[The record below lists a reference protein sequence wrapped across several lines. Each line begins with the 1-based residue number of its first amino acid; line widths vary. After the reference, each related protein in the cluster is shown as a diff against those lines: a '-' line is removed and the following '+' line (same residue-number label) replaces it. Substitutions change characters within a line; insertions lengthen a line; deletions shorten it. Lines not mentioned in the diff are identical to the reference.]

1 MGLLKGTWTFSR
13 FRVSGALPEESN
25 NFIESGL
32 KRNAFSDF
40 FGAHS
45 ENSSGWTDAENILDV
60 DFASAKYKCGG
71 YLIFALRMDRK
82 VLPAALLKLKV
93 LEAEKKY
100 LAESG
105 KKRIHRHEH
114 EDIKERMQSELLN
127 KALAVPSFYEV
138 CWLPTNNTVFF
149 GSHSEKAI
157 EEFQRLFKESFELAL
172 LPFLPW
178 DEEYINV
185 DGGGSKTAVERS
197 SVADPSDS
205 GHAARDLILGRE
217 FLTWLWY
224 KSEER
229 NGIINVPGSGENE
242 VIFLHRLVLASG
254 DGEYSETVVCQGL
267 HADMKEGKEALRRG
281 KKIKEAR
288 LRLVKDESR
297 WEFTLK
303 ADMFQFQSLKLP
315 AVMELED
322 ETDREGRNMERIF
335 LVEKAVATMDG
346 LFSAFMQMRRS
357 PRWETDEIP
366 SMGKW
371 VNQ

>member
-25 NFIESGL
+25 NFIETGL
-32 KRNAFSDF
+32 KKNAFSDF
-40 FGAHS
+40 FGVHT
-45 ENSSGWTDAENILDV
+45 EKSSGWTNAENILDV
-60 DFASAKYKCGG
+60 DFAPAKYKCGG

-82 VLPAALLKLKV
+82 VLPAALIKLKV

-105 KKRIHRHEH
+105 NKRLHRHEH
-114 EDIKERMQSELLN
+114 EDIKEAIQSELLE
-127 KALAVPSFYEV
+127 KALAIPSFTEI
-138 CWLPTNNTVFF
+138 CWSPTNNTVFF
-149 GSHSEKAI
+149 GSHSEKAV
-157 EEFQRLFKESFELAL
+157 EEFQRLFKESFELTL

-178 DEEYINV
+178 DQEHPNA
-185 DGGGSKTAVERS
+185 DGGGSKTAAVRS
-197 SVADPSDS
+197 SDADPFNS
-205 GHAARDLILGRE
+205 GSVARDLFLGRE

-229 NGIINVPGSGENE
+229 NGIIDVPGSGENE
-242 VIFLHRLVLASG
+242 VIFLHRLVLGSG

-267 HADMKEGKEALRRG
+267 HADMEEGKEALRRG

-315 AVMELED
+315 TVMELED
-322 ETDREGRNMERIF
+322 ETDRDGRNLERIY
-335 LVEKAVATMDG
+335 LMEKAVTTMDG
-346 LFSAFMQMRRS
+346 LFFAFMQIRRS
-357 PRWETDEIP
+357 AQWEADEIP
-366 SMGKW
+366 RMEKW